1 MPAETQ
7 VLKNAGEENATKT
20 LCMAAE
26 TVECDFKPQNLMRR
40 AVGDEDVLIDMKYCG
55 VCHSDL
61 SFAAGHMSGILGAVK
76 FPCVPGHELAGVVAE
91 VGKAVTKFAVGDH
104 IGVGCMVDSCLSC
117 ANCKKGEEQ
126 TCTKQVGTYQAPP
139 LKGGRSETFPPQGH
153 TLGGYTTKMV
163 VHEHFGIK
171 IPAGTLA
178 SLLEYL
184 NLLCLPS
191 LPLCP
196 SLLSE

>member
-26 TVECDFKPQNLMRR
+26 TVECDFKPANLMRR

-76 FPCVPGHELAGVVAE
+76 FPCVPGHELAGVVAA
-91 VGKAVTKFAVGDH
+91 VGKDVAKFAVGDH
-104 IGVGCMVDSCLSC
+104 HRSRL
-117 ANCKKGEEQ
+117 
-126 TCTKQVGTYQAPP
+126 Y
-139 LKGGRSETFPPQGH
+139 GRFLP
-153 TLGGYTTKMV
+153 
-163 VHEHFGIK
+163 
-171 IPAGTLA
+171 
-178 SLLEYL
+178 
-184 NLLCLPS
+184 LLCQLQKGRGASVYEAGRHVPGPATQGRPVRDVPPARPHPGRLHHQDGRPRALWNKDPRRYYS
-191 LPLCP
+191 I
-196 SLLSE
+196 ST